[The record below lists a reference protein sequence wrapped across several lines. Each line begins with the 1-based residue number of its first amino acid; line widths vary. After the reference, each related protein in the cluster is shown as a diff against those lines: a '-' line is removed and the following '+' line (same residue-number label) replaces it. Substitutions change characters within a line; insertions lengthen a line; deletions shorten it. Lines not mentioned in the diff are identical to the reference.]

1 MKKIDYKLNNIL
13 KKELKNQV
21 ILITGGAG
29 SLGSE
34 LTKKL
39 LEYPV
44 KSIRV
49 LDINEHALFLLSRN
63 ITDSRVRLLL
73 GNVLDKDRVEMAGK
87 DVDIIIHAAAIKNI
101 EISEFNPIETI
112 DSNINGTV
120 NVIKMALR
128 NKPRKFLNIST
139 DKAANALTLYGT
151 TKQLGERITSWAG
164 AHIKETKFASVR
176 FGNIIES
183 RGNVFEIWQT
193 ELKENKPLSITNP
206 NMQRY
211 FFHIDEAVN
220 FVLTCLTLTQKGE
233 IFIPKMKSYNIKELA
248 SKLSSKHKIIGLRQ
262 GEKLNEILITDDEK
276 NIAENHKNMW
286 VVRQYDSYGRLQFNR
301 KKLRN

>member
-1 MKKIDYKLNNIL
+1 MKKIDYKINNIL

-49 LDINEHALFLLSRN
+49 LDINEHALFLLSRT

-248 SKLSSKHKIIGLRQ
+248 SKLSSK
-262 GEKLNEILITDDEK
+262 
-276 NIAENHKNMW
+276 
-286 VVRQYDSYGRLQFNR
+286 
-301 KKLRN
+301 